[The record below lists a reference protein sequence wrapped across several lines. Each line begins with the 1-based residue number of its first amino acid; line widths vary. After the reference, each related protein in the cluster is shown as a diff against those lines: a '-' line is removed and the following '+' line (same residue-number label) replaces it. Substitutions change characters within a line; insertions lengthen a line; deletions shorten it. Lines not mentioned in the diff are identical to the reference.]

1 MKVLLLIPFTL
12 AVTPVQKVIELLSEN
27 IAKGKQEKHEEEVR
41 FVEFAEWCENTSTD
55 KQRAID
61 EAKRQIEQLTADIQK
76 AKSDSKVLG
85 EEIATLDGQIN
96 GWAADKTAS
105 QEQRA
110 SELKDFNAVSQD
122 YSESIDALG
131 RAIGVLQAKTADTK
145 QEALIQLASSKLV
158 PSEAKRVINAFLQV
172 SDEPDFL
179 SRSGPKANAYEFQSG
194 GVIELLKGLEKKFV
208 AEKRGVE
215 KEETNAKHASQ
226 MLIQEL
232 TDQID
237 AATDESTSKQAL
249 RGKRN
254 EKAAEA
260 TGDREET
267 QNALNE
273 DTKYLKDLR
282 QECQQKSF
290 DYEKRQVLRKEELVA
305 LNKAVEI
312 LSSGDVS
319 GNADKHLPA
328 LVATS
333 FLQMGT
339 DSAYAQMHLGRE
351 PTQESKKKE
360 KVAAFLNNRAMKTQ
374 SQVLSLVASKVSDDP
389 FENVKK
395 LIRDMVTRL
404 MEEAN
409 EEATHK
415 GFCDTELAANKQ
427 TRDQKTEEVNK
438 LRARADALKANIGQ
452 LSNQIQNLGQAI
464 GDITKAV
471 REATAQRQ
479 EEKAKNQ
486 VTIADAQAGQ
496 KAVARAL
503 QVLRDFY
510 GQASSATSFAQGTA
524 KGPADDAPA
533 TFGTAYQGQQA
544 STTGV
549 IGLIE
554 VIESDFARLESET
567 QASEDQAEED
577 FKRFSNDSAED
588 KAVKEAELEHKT
600 QKRQRKESDLASTN
614 KDLAGN
620 QEELAAAE
628 EYYDKLKP
636 SCVDAGVSHEERV
649 ARREEEIETLKE
661 ALEILSGEDIA

>member
-1 MKVLLLIPFTL
+1 MKVLLLVTSCL
-12 AVTPVQKVIELLSEN
+12 AVTPVQKVIQLLSEN
-27 IAKGKQEKHEEEVR
+27 IVKGKQEKHEEEVR
-41 FVEFAEWCENTSTD
+41 FAEFAEWCDNTSTD
-55 KQRAID
+55 KKRAID
-61 EAKRQIEQLTADIQK
+61 TGKRQIEQLTADIEK
-76 AKSDSKVLG
+76 AKSDAKVLG
-85 EEIATLDGQIN
+85 EEIEALDGQIN
-96 GWAADKTAS
+96 GWNSDKKES
-105 QEQRA
+105 QDQRA
-110 SELKDFNAVSQD
+110 SELKDFNAVSAD

-131 RAIGVLQAKTADTK
+131 RAIGVLQARTADVK
-145 QEALIQLASSKLV
+145 QEALIQLTSNKLV

-194 GVIELLKGLEKKFV
+194 GVVELLKGLEKKFV

-215 KEETNAKHASQ
+215 KEEANAKHASQ
-226 MLIQEL
+226 QLIQEL

-249 RGKRN
+249 RGKRK

-260 TGDREET
+260 TGDRADT
-267 QNALNE
+267 QNVLNE
-273 DTKYLKDLR
+273 DTKYLKDLK

-290 DYEKRQVLRKEELVA
+290 DYENRQTLRKEELVA

-319 GNADKHLPA
+319 GNADRHLPA

-333 FLQMGT
+333 LLQT
-339 DSAYAQMHLGRE
+339 HLDRE
-351 PTQESKKKE
+351 VSPRE
-360 KVAAFLNNRAMKTQ
+360 KTAKVVAFLNDRAVKTH
-374 SQVLSLVASKVSDDP
+374 SQILSLVASKVGDDP
-389 FENVKK
+389 FAKVKK

-409 EEATHK
+409 AEATHK

-427 TRDQKTEEVNK
+427 TRDQKTEAVNK
-438 LRARADALKANIGQ
+438 LTARADALKANIGQ
-452 LSNQIQNLGQAI
+452 LSNQITNLGEAI

-471 REATAQRQ
+471 REATVQRQ
-479 EEKAKNQ
+479 EEKEKNQ

-510 GQASSATSFAQGTA
+510 GKAADATSFTQGTMQA
-524 KGPADDAPA
+524 PADDAPA
-533 TFGTAYQGQQA
+533 TFDKPYQGQQA
-544 STTGV
+544 SNTGV

-567 QASEDQAEED
+567 QAGEDQSADD

-588 KAVKEAELEHKT
+588 KAVKEADLEHKT

-649 ARREEEIETLKE
+649 ARREEEIESLKE